1 MHVNYPGVLLKVCVD
16 SGNLGCLDISNK
28 RPDNAAVV
36 THGPHLGSKAV
47 GDAEINKIDEI
58 VFLLLRS
65 LHFATRWTNLTL
77 LLERLSVKL
86 ILGLL
91 SNRRKVNM

>member
-47 GDAEINKIDEI
+47 GDAEINKIDGI